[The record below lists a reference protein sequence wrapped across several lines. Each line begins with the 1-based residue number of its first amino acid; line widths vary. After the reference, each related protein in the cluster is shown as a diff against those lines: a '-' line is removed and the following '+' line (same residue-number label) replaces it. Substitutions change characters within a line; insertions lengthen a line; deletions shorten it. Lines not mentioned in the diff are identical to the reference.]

1 MQLTVTANKMYAAP
15 KRISLTLKTPDV
27 EKTTSRIYIIAAVI
41 NDQLILICF
50 FTFIGCI
57 DK

>member
-1 MQLTVTANKMYAAP
+1 MYAAP

-27 EKTTSRIYIIAAVI
+27 EKTTSRIYIMAAVI